1 VSKSEVLANIAAS
14 SLVAMLRM
22 PSADDALEMAEALID
37 AGITCVQVPLTVPG
51 AVEVITELRREHER
65 VLIGAGTVLDM
76 KAADGCLRAGAQFI
90 VSPIVDLG
98 TISGCNEAQVAVV
111 AGALTPTEIVTAWN
125 AGADMVRVYPCG
137 ALGGPGYVKFLRAP
151 LPQVRLMP
159 AGGVSLQTAADYI
172 AAGAAA
178 VEVDQDLV
186 DLDALHGGR
195 LQDISMNARLYLEV
209 MTQARALLQDG
220 RAV

>member
-1 VSKSEVLANIAAS
+1 VSKSEVLASIASS

-37 AGITCVQVPLTVPG
+37 AGITCLQVPLTVPG
-51 AVEVITELRREHER
+51 AVEVITELRRDHEG
-65 VLIGAGTVLDM
+65 VLIGAGTVLNV
-76 KAADGCLRAGAQFI
+76 KAAEGCLRAGAQFI

-98 TISGCNEAQVAVV
+98 TISSCNEAQVAVV

-125 AGADMVRVYPCG
+125 AGADMVRVFPCG
-137 ALGGPGYVKFLRAP
+137 AMGGPTYVRFLRAP

-159 AGGVSLQTAADYI
+159 AGGVSLQTAADFI

-178 VEVDQDLV
+178 LEVDQDLV

-195 LQDISMNARLYLEV
+195 LQDISMNVRLYLDV
-209 MTQARALLQDG
+209 MAQARALLQDEPG
-220 RAV
+220 V